1 MFLILLFK
9 LLTQFPFVSFLSI
22 SILSLLDLGTEGN
35 GQVMSFAWFVVQK
48 GLIIRI
54 DTTDEQ
60 DLYL

>member
-1 MFLILLFK
+1 MFCY
-9 LLTQFPFVSFLSI
+9 
-22 SILSLLDLGTEGN
+22 LDLGTEGI